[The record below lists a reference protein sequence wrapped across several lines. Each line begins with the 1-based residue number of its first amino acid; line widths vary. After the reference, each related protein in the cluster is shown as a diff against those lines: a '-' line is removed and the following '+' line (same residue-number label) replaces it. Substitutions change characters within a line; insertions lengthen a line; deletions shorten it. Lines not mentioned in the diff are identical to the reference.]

1 MNDTAE
7 TRSADAL
14 DDQDLGA
21 VNGGVSAAS
30 IMTSLF
36 RVASAV
42 VPAAIQAAQS
52 KGMEA
57 RAQGIVSGSPDPSQG
72 IASVPSGQDR

>member
-7 TRSADAL
+7 TRPADAL
-14 DDQDLGA
+14 DDQDLEA

-36 RVASAV
+36 RIASAV
-42 VPAAIQAAQS
+42 VPAAIQEVQA
-52 KGMEA
+52 KGMAA
-57 RAQGIVSGSPDPSQG
+57 RAQGIVSAPPDPSQG
-72 IASVPSGQDR
+72 IASVLSGQDR